1 MFRKKPNRLL
11 CLFDTIVGLLPREDR
26 GVEGDKTAQADTK
39 KNISQSDGHLLR
51 EYVAMA
57 KVFKRK
63 GTGRG
68 VVKDFHKKRDTLE
81 SLVLVTQV
89 GLTMAGSILFCLL
102 VGYYLDKWLG
112 TRYIFLVIFIVLGI
126 VGGAVTVYR
135 QIMGLPKK

>member
-1 MFRKKPNRLL
+1 
-11 CLFDTIVGLLPREDR
+11 
-26 GVEGDKTAQADTK
+26 
-39 KNISQSDGHLLR
+39 
-51 EYVAMA
+51 MA